1 MRKTFLG
8 LIAVPA
14 LVAAQV
20 QMPPR
25 VGVGVIKRE
34 LTLAQAIEMALRN
47 NLDIQIE
54 KTGVSSAVEARRGAR
69 GWLDPRLR
77 WSPGIEDRT
86 TPTSSPLM
94 GTGGKL
100 VEKNF
105 SQNFYFDQRLPWAGA
120 ALNLSFENYRQS
132 TTNPFVTLTP
142 YLVSRL
148 GATLVVPLMRN
159 REIDRERANL
169 RIAAAQVDLAGDQV
183 ELKVIDVIA
192 RVEEAYWNLVAA
204 RQGVEVASEAVNLA
218 REQLARTRR
227 MIESG
232 TLAPVEIAAA
242 EAELERR
249 VDTWYAAISQ
259 VTQVENAL
267 KLLITSSRDEPLWND
282 EIVPVDTRTLE
293 APDIEDLRAAVN
305 RALAARVELRALARQ
320 RETTE
325 IQKTL
330 AQNQTKPEVNL
341 MAGYVSSGLAG
352 EVSLRENPF
361 AEISQVQVARLNE
374 LSRLAGLPPL
384 PAVSFGGVPANQIG
398 GYGSVLDGVFR
409 GRYPTAF
416 AGLQVNFTGRNRM
429 AEAQLAQAAIAGRR
443 LELERS
449 RMELLIEAQVRNAF
463 QAIQSAR
470 QRIAAAEA
478 SARAAEE
485 KLASEIRLFQ
495 TGESTNFLVLTR
507 QNELADS
514 KQRLVAARL
523 EFNKAVARA
532 QQALGATLEH
542 YNIRID

>member
-1 MRKTFLG
+1 MRKI
-8 LIAVPA
+8 LI
-14 LVAAQV
+14 LSLAAASLAASQIP
-20 QMPPR
+20 MPPR
-25 VGVGVIKRE
+25 VGVGVIKCE
-34 LTLAQAIEMALRN
+34 LTLAQAIELALRN

-54 KTGVSSAVEARRGAR
+54 KTGVSSAVEARHGAR

-77 WSPGIEDRT
+77 WSPGVEDRT

-94 GTGGKL
+94 GTDGKL
-100 VEKNF
+100 VEKVF

-120 ALNLSFENYRQS
+120 SLSLAFENNRQS

-142 YLVSRL
+142 FLVSRL
-148 GATLVVPLMRN
+148 GATLVVPLGRN
-159 REIDRERANL
+159 RQIDRERANL
-169 RIAAAQVDLAGDQV
+169 RIAATQVDLAGDQV
-183 ELKVIDVIA
+183 ELKVIDVIG

-204 RQGVEVASEAVNLA
+204 RQSVEVASEAVNLA

-227 MIESG
+227 MIDSG

-249 VDTWYAAISQ
+249 VDTWYAAVAQ
-259 VTQVENAL
+259 VTQIENAL

-293 APDIEDLRAAVN
+293 PPDLDDLRSAVN
-305 RALAARVELRALARQ
+305 RAIAARVELRALERQ
-320 RETTE
+320 RETNE
-325 IQKTL
+325 IQRSL

-341 MAGYVSSGLAG
+341 VAGYISSGLAG
-352 EVSLRENPF
+352 SVSLHDNPF
-361 AEISQVQVARLNE
+361 ARISQVQVARLNE
-374 LSRLAGLPPL
+374 LSRMAGLEPL
-384 PAVSFGGVPANQIG
+384 PPVSFGGVPDNQIG

-409 GRYPTAF
+409 GRYPTAI
-416 AGLQVNFTGRNRM
+416 AGLQVNFTARNRA
-429 AEAQLAQAAIAGRR
+429 AEAQLAQAAIASRR

-449 RMELLIEAQVRNAF
+449 RMELLIEAEVRNAF

-514 KQRLVAARL
+514 KQRVVAARL

-532 QQALGATLEH
+532 QHALGATLEQ